1 MVGKSLQAHA
11 SIRAQVSKHLV
22 RLAQKSGQDG
32 RPVPGIQ
39 HESKST
45 VAIGIGCKKGCSSEA
60 VVALVERAIAAAS
73 CAGAP
78 AALFTH
84 EAKKSEAGLASAA
97 KALGLPLVFL
107 EGQVLRQASLRA
119 ATNSPRVMAMFGLP
133 SIAEAAALAGAGPS
147 SVLLVA
153 RISDGGAS
161 CAIAGI
167 RIRAPIPA

>member
-1 MVGKSLQAHA
+1 MPGDHHA
-11 SIRAQVSKHLV
+11 SQA
-22 RLAQKSGQDG
+22 A
-32 RPVPGIQ
+32 
-39 HESKST
+39 
-45 VAIGIGCKKGCSSEA
+45 VAIGIGCKRSCSSEA
-60 VVALVERAIAAAS
+60 IVALVERAIAAAS
-73 CAGAP
+73 CTGTP
-78 AALFTH
+78 ATLFTH
-84 EAKKSEAGLASAA
+84 EAKTSEAGLASAA

-107 EGQVLRQASLRA
+107 DGQVLRQASLRA
-119 ATNSPRVMAMFGLP
+119 TTNSPRVMAMFGLP

>member
-1 MVGKSLQAHA
+1 ME
-11 SIRAQVSKHLV
+11 SIPLMDMRGDKKLDLFHHGSKT
-22 RLAQKSGQDG
+22 S
-32 RPVPGIQ
+32 
-39 HESKST
+39 
-45 VAIGIGCKKGCSSEA
+45 VAIGIGCKRGCSSEA
-60 VVALVERAIAAAS
+60 IVALVERTIAAS

-107 EGQVLRQASLRA
+107 DGQVLRQASLRA
-119 ATNSPRVMAMFGLP
+119 ATNSPRVTAMFGLP

-153 RISDGGAS
+153 RMSDGGAS
-161 CAIAGI
+161 CAIAGKKE
-167 RIRAPIPA
+167 P

>member
-1 MVGKSLQAHA
+1 VTGIGAV
-11 SIRAQVSKHLV
+11 IIV
-22 RLAQKSGQDG
+22 RPAMPGTNVQRENKPKPSDDFYDRKLA
-32 RPVPGIQ
+32 
-39 HESKST
+39 
-45 VAIGIGCKKGCSSEA
+45 VAIGIGCKRGCTSE
-60 VVALVERAIAAAS
+60 VIVALVERAIAAAS

-84 EAKKSEAGLASAA
+84 EAKEGEAGLASAA

-107 EGQVLRQASLRA
+107 DGQVLRQASLRA

-153 RISDGGAS
+153 RKSDGGAS
-161 CAIAGI
+161 CAIAGK
-167 RIRAPIPA
+167 REP